1 MFISLTKENKNS
13 YSAIYLC
20 EMLKSFK
27 SEFVRNIMALMSATF
42 VAQILNYLLA
52 PVITRLYTPEEFA
65 ELGIFLRIV
74 GIGAAL
80 ATLRYEQAL
89 PVVKNDSHSFR
100 LFRFVLR
107 VIGIVSAVSALLII
121 IPFLTDD
128 NLEGYIMYGLIPL
141 GIGLTA
147 YFALGT
153 NWLLRF
159 KRVSIIGW
167 TRVLN
172 ALGASLFKI
181 VFGFFQIGYLGLIY
195 GTVIGLFVGVFPIY
209 KVTRKDQNKYMI
221 PRKSKRNAII
231 ALNYIDFP
239 KINLPHGILDYSR
252 DLIVAILF
260 LYLFSKEEYGL
271 YDHSFRMLRIPLI
284 LVGTALGQMFFQRCA
299 EMINKGQNVRPLIL
313 KSLKMLVLIAI
324 VPFGL
329 LALYGEEIF
338 AFVFGAEWRGSGIFS
353 EIMAFWFAMNFIISP
368 ITSLPLILRRQAS
381 FFKLAIFGTVLMI
394 ASILFPVYLFEA
406 NILETIWVL
415 SIGQALYLLVVIF
428 AVLGYLRKF
437 ESEKND

>member
-1 MFISLTKENKNS
+1 
-13 YSAIYLC
+13 
-20 EMLKSFK
+20 
-27 SEFVRNIMALMSATF
+27 MALMSATF

-121 IPFLTDD
+121 IPFLTED
-128 NLEGYIMYGLIPL
+128 NLEGYIMYGLIPI

-172 ALGASLFKI
+172 ALGSSLFKI

-313 KSLKMLVLIAI
+313 KSLKILVLIAI

-394 ASILFPVYLFEA
+394 ASILLPVYLFDA

-415 SIGQALYLLVVIF
+415 SIGQALYLLVVIY

-437 ESEKND
+437 ESEKID